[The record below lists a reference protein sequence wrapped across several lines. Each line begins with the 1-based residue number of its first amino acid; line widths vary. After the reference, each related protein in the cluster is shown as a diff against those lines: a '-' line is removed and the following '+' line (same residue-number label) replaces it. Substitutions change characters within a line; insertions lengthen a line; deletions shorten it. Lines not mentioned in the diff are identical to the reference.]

1 MPVKQTLEDNGL
13 LILTFSRPEALNA
26 LNVETLHALERAV
39 DKIYKDASIRGAIL
53 TGDGDKS
60 FIAGADI
67 REIARLDKTQAQEL
81 SEYGQGLFRRIEDCS
96 KPMLA
101 AINGFALGGG
111 CELAMACH
119 IRIAVENAK
128 LGLPEVNLG
137 VIPGYG
143 GTQRLTRLVGPG
155 RALELILTGEMI
167 DAMEARR
174 IGLVNHVVPTH
185 AALMELSGKIMG
197 KILSKG
203 PVAVAKAI
211 ESVYTGY
218 AGKDDGYRS
227 EARNFAYCAT
237 TKDFVEGTS
246 AFLEKRKPNF
256 KGE

>member
-26 LNVETLHALERAV
+26 LNVDTLHALERAV

-53 TGDGDKS
+53 TGDGEKS

-67 REIARLDKTQAQEL
+67 REIAKLDKEQAQEL
-81 SEYGQGLFRRIEDCS
+81 SKYGQGLFRRIEDCP

-119 IRIAVENAK
+119 IRIAVESAK
-128 LGLPEVNLG
+128 LGLPEVGLG

-167 DAMEARR
+167 DATEARR
-174 IGLVNHVVPTH
+174 IGLVNHIVPDH
-185 AALMELSGKIMG
+185 AALMELSGKIME
-197 KILSKG
+197 KILCKG

-211 ESVYTGY
+211 ESVYAGY
-218 AGKDDGYRS
+218 AGKDDGYRA
-227 EARNFAYCAT
+227 EARNFAHCAT
-237 TKDFVEGTS
+237 TKDFGEGTS

>member
-1 MPVKQTLEDNGL
+1 MPVTKTLEDNGL

-26 LNVETLHALERAV
+26 LNAATLGELESNL
-39 DKIYKDASIRGAIL
+39 DEIYSDSSIRGIIL

-67 REIARLDKTQAQEL
+67 REIARLDAKQAQEL
-81 SEYGQGLFRRIEDCS
+81 SEYGQGLFRRIETCP

-119 IRIAVENAK
+119 LRIAVEHAK
-128 LGLPEVNLG
+128 LGLPEVGLG

-143 GTQRLTRLVGPG
+143 GTQRLARLVGPG
-155 RALELILTGEMI
+155 RALELILSGEMI
-167 DAMEARR
+167 DAIEAHR
-174 IGLVNHVVPTH
+174 IGLVNHTAPSH
-185 AALMELSGKIMG
+185 AVLMELSRKIMG
-197 KILSKG
+197 TILARS

-211 ESVYTGY
+211 ESVD
-218 AGKDDGYRS
+218 AGCAGREEGYRS
-227 EARNFAYCAT
+227 EARNFGHCAT
-237 TKDFVEGTS
+237 TKDFEEGTS

>member
-1 MPVKQTLEDNGL
+1 MPVKQTLDDQGL

-26 LNVETLHALERAV
+26 LNVDTLHELEQAV
-39 DKIYKDASIRGAIL
+39 DKVHKDSSIRGVIL

-67 REIARLDKTQAQEL
+67 REIARLDKKQAQEL
-81 SEYGQGLFRRIEDCS
+81 SQYGQGLFRRIEDCP

-101 AINGFALGGG
+101 AVNGFALGGG

-119 IRIAVENAK
+119 IRIAVESAK

-167 DAMEARR
+167 DATEAGR
-174 IGLVNHVVPTH
+174 IGLVNHVVPNH
-185 AALMELSGKIMG
+185 IALMDLSRKIIG
-197 KILSKG
+197 KILGKG
-203 PVAVAKAI
+203 PVAVAKGI
-211 ESVYTGY
+211 ESVYAGY

-227 EARNFAYCAT
+227 EARNFAYCAA
-237 TKDFVEGTS
+237 TKDFGEGTS